1 MVSLYL
7 KRNLNCA
14 VGCKVSPE
22 CYGHL
27 TNWLQALAGGRII
40 LCLEGGYNLNSI
52 SYAMTMCSKSLLGDP
67 LPMLEQ
73 GSIAS
78 ASGLLTIR
86 SVITTQ
92 EKYWP
97 CLRFQ
102 VSLWY
107 CLLCLTFFGPQK
119 LSLKYRGRFTVT

>member
-1 MVSLYL
+1 MHLLPDDSLVL
-7 KRNLNCA
+7 FFL
-14 VGCKVSPE
+14 GCKVSPE

-27 TNWLQALAGGRII
+27 THWLKALAGGRVI

-52 SYAMTMCSKSLLGDP
+52 SYAMTMCSKALLGDP

-73 GSIAS
+73 GTVASMNGVQSIRNVVA
-78 ASGLLTIR
+78 
-86 SVITTQ
+86 TQ

-102 VSLWY
+102 ASYPKV
-107 CLLCLTFFGPQK
+107 
-119 LSLKYRGRFTVT
+119 R